1 MLHYIIE
8 VFGADA
14 DIETLLDSL
23 ETNIVDLLINM
34 QSESLTYVEL
44 RIDNLTDTITFD
56 VRSLSQIGANA
67 SESEPSYVAGGFRK
81 FVSTKITRP
90 GSMRVAGI
98 PETDVINNNW
108 TGAQLAKDNFALAL
122 AASVSNGLTGTTAI
136 EIAPVIARQLTPGPP
151 ATFVTNA
158 VSGADWSLSI
168 TSQVSRKAG
177 VGE

>member
-1 MLHYIIE
+1 MSYSIGDIITVTIRALLFGEKVINVLHYIIE

-67 SESEPSYVAGGFRK
+67 SESEPSYV
-81 FVSTKITRP
+81 T
-90 GSMRVAGI
+90 
-98 PETDVINNNW
+98 
-108 TGAQLAKDNFALAL
+108 
-122 AASVSNGLTGTTAI
+122 
-136 EIAPVIARQLTPGPP
+136 
-151 ATFVTNA
+151 VTLSPSQFGHYF
-158 VSGADWSLSI
+158 SGK
-168 TSQVSRKAG
+168 R
-177 VGE
+177 